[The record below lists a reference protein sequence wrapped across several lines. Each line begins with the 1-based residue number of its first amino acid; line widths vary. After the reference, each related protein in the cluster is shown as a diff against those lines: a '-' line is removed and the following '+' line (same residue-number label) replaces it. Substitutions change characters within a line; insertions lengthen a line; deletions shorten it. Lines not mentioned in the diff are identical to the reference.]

1 MLYGLSSNGLN
12 NRNTPSKVALL
23 WLKLPNW
30 PIFQHFPTVAICEG
44 KRGRTVKSRRG
55 LGKLGGVDEDL
66 FSRKDPSRSDK
77 NFPSAIQQDLYMRF
91 IIISRP
97 SQDELLKVST
107 KTGTSPGR
115 SLADAAQ
122 WSESIG
128 PSAPGQAVKAAAK
141 LVKRTGRWTSKHVD
155 TVAIC
160 GLRLTRSPLS
170 SASGHGWT
178 KLLLHRAVEMIL
190 GWNTSWDDLNVATL
204 DTLPCSS
211 SSHVAAARCGPF
223 VLESCAWYRK
233 SWARAGVFWP
243 VFFLSTQSVAT
254 PPSSSSSSSPPPPLL
269 SPSCFLAYC
278 FAVRLRVFNH
288 FHLFDPRVFQSGDW
302 TLHQS
307 KCLIC
312 STWSLSHS
320 ILVWGK
326 VPLQTLILYHSS
338 ARPNWNCP
346 KKRQTDGKEKRIGA
360 IAQTKLTVFM
370 KTLQE

>member
-178 KLLLHRAVEMIL
+178 KLLLHRAVEMNL

-204 DTLPCSS
+204 DTSPCSN

-233 SWARAGVFWP
+233 SWARACVFLTR
-243 VFFLSTQSVAT
+243 FFWSTQSVTLDVCVCKKARDAKDM
-254 PPSSSSSSSPPPPLL
+254 LL
-269 SPSCFLAYC
+269 F
-278 FAVRLRVFNH
+278 
-288 FHLFDPRVFQSGDW
+288 
-302 TLHQS
+302 
-307 KCLIC
+307 
-312 STWSLSHS
+312 
-320 ILVWGK
+320 
-326 VPLQTLILYHSS
+326 
-338 ARPNWNCP
+338 
-346 KKRQTDGKEKRIGA
+346 
-360 IAQTKLTVFM
+360 
-370 KTLQE
+370 